1 MSPTQNGE
9 ANEPAERGQ
18 LSIAA
23 APEGALRPDAAQDDT
38 RPSTRRLVLT
48 VGVIAA
54 SVAISLS
61 TISDPLLARGAAIAA
76 TYLTLALTEVVP
88 PFVPTLLLLAA
99 TPLALAPLAPRFA
112 LAEVLTWPA
121 DPVVALFAGGLSL
134 GAAGHRHRIDAA
146 IASFIVSLARGGS
159 RRLLALVILGT
170 AVMSMW
176 MSNIAA
182 AAMILSVLRPLLQH
196 PSIRPDFR
204 RALLL
209 GVAMAAN
216 VGGIAT
222 PIGTGP
228 NAIAIA
234 AVAPRFTITFLHWM
248 LFALPLAL
256 GLLAVAF
263 VLLLLRYRVDGSFTA
278 APSPVALDRR
288 SFGVVGVFT
297 VSVLTWV
304 SEPLHGLSAPLVAL
318 LATLGLFAS
327 GLLGRRDLNA
337 LDWSTLGLIAGGIS
351 LGRLLEA
358 TGATAAFAVVDW
370 TALPPMV
377 WLGLLVA
384 ASAGLSALMSNTGTA
399 ALLIPLASTV
409 DASAS
414 TAVIIAIAAS
424 FGMPFSI
431 STPPNAMAYGE
442 GGLRSADLLF
452 IGLALML
459 FGCVLVTLTGGAV
472 LHLLGVP

>member
-1 MSPTQNGE
+1 MPPTQSGDALGSLDHE
-9 ANEPAERGQ
+9 G
-18 LSIAA
+18 STSS
-23 APEGALRPDAAQDDT
+23 APHDS

-48 VGVIAA
+48 AVVTAA
-54 SVAISLS
+54 CVALSLLA
-61 TISDPLLARGAAIAA
+61 ISDPLLARGSAIAA
-76 TYLTLALTEVVP
+76 TYLVLALTEVVP

-112 LAEVLTWPA
+112 LAQVLTWPA
-121 DPVVALFAGGLSL
+121 DPVVALFAGGLAL

-146 IASFIVSLARGGS
+146 IASFIVTLARGGC

-170 AVMSMW
+170 AIMSMW

-182 AAMILSVLRPLLQH
+182 AAMVLSVLRPLLLH
-196 PSIRPDFR
+196 PSIQLDFR

-209 GVAMAAN
+209 GVAVAAN

-234 AVAPRFTITFLHWM
+234 AVAPRFVITFLRWM
-248 LFALPLAL
+248 LFALPLVAGVL
-256 GLLAVAF
+256 GVAF
-263 VLLLLRYRVDGSFTA
+263 LLLLLRYRVRGAFTA
-278 APSPVALDRR
+278 TPSPVALDRR
-288 SFGVVGVFT
+288 SIGVMVLFAAA
-297 VSVLTWV
+297 VLTWV

-318 LATLGLFAS
+318 LVTLGLFGS
-327 GLLGRRDLNA
+327 GLLGRRELHA

-351 LGRLLEA
+351 LGKLLET
-358 TGATAAFAVVDW
+358 TGATAAFEVIDW
-370 TALPPMV
+370 SSLPRLA
-377 WLGLLVA
+377 WLGLLVT
-384 ASAGLSALMSNTGTA
+384 ASAGLSSLMSNTGTA

-409 DASAS
+409 DPSAS

-442 GGLRSADLLF
+442 GGLRSSDLLF
-452 IGLALML
+452 VGLTLML
-459 FGCVLVTLTGGAV
+459 FGCVLITLTGTPV
-472 LHLLGVP
+472 LQLLGVP